1 MSRPLSLPDGR
12 WVVPGNRWDLVPDE
26 HRGAATV
33 TVVVP
38 HYRQQPQL
46 DRLLEA
52 LTLQTHPA
60 SLLQVVVADDG
71 SPTPPDVGA
80 YRDLLNLTVV
90 RQPDHGFRAAAARNL
105 GASAADGSILCF
117 LDADTVPEPAYVENI
132 TRLPTAVPDAL
143 TVGRRRHA
151 DLTGWDPTDLRGWFT
166 EGAAPPPELTEPRW
180 LRDAYAGSRDLLDA
194 DRRSYRFIISAVMS
208 CTRSLFDE
216 VGRFDESFTSYGG
229 EDWEFAHRAFDAG
242 AVLAHVPTA
251 IAWHDG
257 ADWAERTGEDRE
269 DKNLEAMALAPLVT
283 DPAARTHGVVYA
295 VPQTVAIV
303 DTAGHSAASL
313 LVTVGSLVTSGD
325 TQVWIS
331 GPNAA
336 AMRAQWGD
344 VDARIHVGIPDD
356 TRRSRFVVE
365 SHGRIRLGPGSL
377 DRLVDVVDRTGVGRV
392 VVGSPDAPVLTMT
405 TSRSA
410 ARARRWADALG
421 ADTDATAD
429 DLFGTAVV
437 DPADLDITDVEAHPR
452 LAW

>member
-1 MSRPLSLPDGR
+1 MNDPLSLPGGH

-26 HRGAATV
+26 PRPPATV

-38 HYRQQPQL
+38 HYRQQAQL

-60 SLLQVVVADDG
+60 SLLQVVIADDG

-80 YRDLLNLTVV
+80 YRDRLDLTVV
-90 RQPDHGFRAAAARNL
+90 RQADHGFRAAAARNL
-105 GASAADGSILCF
+105 GASAADGEILCF
-117 LDADTVPEPAYVENI
+117 LDADTVPEPAYVENA
-132 TRLPTAVPDAL
+132 TRLPAAVPDAL

-151 DLTGWDPTDLRGWFT
+151 DLTGWDPTDLRAWFS
-166 EGAAPPPELTEPRW
+166 EGADAPPELTEPGW

-194 DRRSYRFIISAVMS
+194 DRRSYRFIISAVMT
-208 CTRSLFDE
+208 CARSLFDE
-216 VGRFDESFTSYGG
+216 VGRFEESFTSYGG

-242 AVLAHVPTA
+242 AVFAHVRDA
-251 IAWHDG
+251 VAWHDG
-257 ADWAERTGEDRE
+257 PDWAERTGEDRQ

-303 DTAGHSAASL
+303 DTTDHSAASL

-331 GPNAA
+331 GPDAA
-336 AMRAQWGD
+336 ALRAQWGD
-344 VDARIHVGIPDD
+344 VDARIHVGVPEN

-365 SHGRIRLGPGSL
+365 VRGRVRLGPGSL
-377 DRLVDVVDRTGVGRV
+377 DRLIDLVDSTDVGRV
-392 VVGSPDAPVLTMT
+392 VVGAQDAPALTLT

-410 ARARRWADALG
+410 ARARRWAGTLDV
-421 ADTDATAD
+421 DTDDLAD

-437 DPADLDITDVEAHPR
+437 GPADVDISDVELHPR